1 MPISFDRNVSFFKF
15 ASGNWRGG
23 WAAPVVWGLS
33 AGGWLKLLG
42 AGAGLGW
49 AGLGLGRGRDRG
61 RGRVVG
67 ELGWAGWAELGGLS
81 WAGLVTGGAVCG
93 GAIVG
98 RLTCLY

>member
-42 AGAGLGW
+42 AGLGLGW
-49 AGLGLGRGRDRG
+49 AGAGT
-61 RGRVVG
+61 G
-67 ELGWAGWAELGGLS
+67 EGGAWLASWAGLGGLS
-81 WAGLVTGGAVCG
+81 W
-93 GAIVG
+93 VG
-98 RLTCLY
+98 